1 MTIEINKY
9 IIQVWN
15 KDTLTCIGQIN
26 QLKEPDGISSICAN
40 ASTLFTGAQTKNI
53 KMWGVT
59 SSSWKK
65 NIKNSLWTH
74 ALLYTITTTLP
85 ISGYHCYFTY
95 LINLI
100 KYQLAFDLAF
110 FILLN
115 VNAVNFIQPA
125 EFALKIVK
133 FKKCEILFKIF
144 CHKKK
149 HRNIIFFVSTWPWW
163 WRRFAQRVKML
174 KMRILKKANFGRI
187 FVSKV

>member
-1 MTIEINKY
+1 MFTPIGSSISVSGHSRHIYWLIRAMDLSRFDFPNTMTIETIKY

-115 VNAVNFIQPA
+115 VNVVNFTFLA
-125 EFALKIVK
+125 
-133 FKKCEILFKIF
+133 
-144 CHKKK
+144 
-149 HRNIIFFVSTWPWW
+149 S
-163 WRRFAQRVKML
+163 RV
-174 KMRILKKANFGRI
+174 NH
-187 FVSKV
+187 